1 MFKMF
6 KMIEEKYLSKW
17 KRKKERYSG
26 YGENK
31 K

>member
-6 KMIEEKYLSKW
+6 RIEEKYLSKW
-17 KRKKERYSG
+17 KRKKERHSG

>member
-6 KMIEEKYLSKW
+6 GIEEKYLSKW